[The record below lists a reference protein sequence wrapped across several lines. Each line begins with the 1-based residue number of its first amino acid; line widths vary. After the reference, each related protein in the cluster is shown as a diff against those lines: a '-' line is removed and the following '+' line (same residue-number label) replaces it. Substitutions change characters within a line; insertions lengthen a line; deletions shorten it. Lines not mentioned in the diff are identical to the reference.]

1 MTSNKKKALAA
12 GGVGIVLAG
21 WLGASIHAGSVAE
34 RELRAFAAR
43 PSSETGVRVRNLQH
57 SGGLFSSKG
66 SFGVEIVDQ
75 CGGDG
80 PPAALELE
88 YSLAHLILPTA
99 PIRVEWSAKPSG
111 EIAAALAEVFGPSL
125 KLEGKGDVS
134 FGGEFRSAMALPELA
149 VEADGGKLTIAPSSG
164 RLAFGKTA
172 LAVSWGIERV
182 LARGNGE
189 AFELGRIALDLD
201 LKNRYLGT
209 GTTSL
214 SIDKISTS
222 HGSAEGFRHAT
233 EVVEEGDRL
242 HTRLTESLRAVAFGG
257 ETAKDLSLEVAI
269 RDVDKQSVETL
280 SRLVGDTCGFQN
292 MTADEEQS
300 FRKALRTLL
309 VQGFSIGVPKLAGTV
324 GNGSL
329 EGRLTLE
336 ARKAASPTAPISLA
350 SMFRSSGELLVRGEA
365 LAGDKK
371 QQALALG
378 FTLQKD
384 GSLKGSFEYVDG
396 ILRTNGRIFDG
407 SAVLAGLGNADQAIN
422 AFLDGGG
429 PLARRAPAAVP
440 PMMPQ
445 PVQEEEDAPEVAAAP
460 AAAVPVAAPAVA
472 APAVAVVPPP
482 VPASPAQPAGTTA
495 CDSTRQCL
503 GEALGAAAG
512 EDAGRVFAIAARID
526 ELGKP
531 ALGNRAIARKLNTE
545 GLEALKA
552 EDPARAAELF
562 RKGLAENPR
571 DVEIAGNLGFALVK
585 AGKAE
590 DAVGVLTA
598 ALALDPRRSSTWTPL
613 AEALALVGRKDEGQ
627 AALWVAYQW
636 SGNREK
642 SLAFYSDRV
651 EKEKAARPALSE
663 LYASVLGWVAEGR
676 RPRLASLMAG

>member
-57 SGGLFSSKG
+57 SGGLFASKG

-189 AFELGRIALDLD
+189 AFELGRIALDVD

-209 GTTSL
+209 GTSSL

-336 ARKAASPTAPISLA
+336 ARKAASPTGPISLA

-378 FTLQKD
+378 FTQHKD
-384 GSLKGSFEYVDG
+384 GSLKGRFEYADG
-396 ILRTNGRIFDG
+396 ILRTNGRVFDG
-407 SAVLAGLGNADQAIN
+407 SAVLAGLGSADQAIN
-422 AFLDGGG
+422 AFLDGGS

-440 PMMPQ
+440 PMPQ
-445 PVQEEEDAPEVAAAP
+445 PVQEEEEAPEVAAAP
-460 AAAVPVAAPAVA
+460 AVAVPVAAPALA
-472 APAVAVVPPP
+472 AVPPP
-482 VPASPAQPAGTTA
+482 VPASPAQPAGTPA

-503 GEALGAAAG
+503 GEALGAAAR
-512 EDAGRVFAIAARID
+512 EDTGRVFAIAARID

-531 ALGNRAIARKLNTE
+531 ALGNRTIARKLNTE

-571 DVEIAGNLGFALVK
+571 DVEIAGNLGFALVR

-613 AEALALVGRKDEGQ
+613 AEALALVGRKDESQ

-642 SLAFYSDRV
+642 SLAFYLDRV

-676 RPRLASLMAG
+676 RPRLASLAAG

>member
-21 WLGASIHAGSVAE
+21 WLGAGIHAGSVAE

-57 SGGLFSSKG
+57 SGGLFASKG
-66 SFGVEIVDQ
+66 SFGLEIVDQ
-75 CGGDG
+75 CGDGDG

-88 YSLAHLILPTA
+88 YSLAHLILPTS
-99 PIRVEWSAKPSG
+99 PIRVEWSARPSG

-149 VEADGGKLTIAPSSG
+149 MDADGGKLTIAPSSG

-189 AFELGRIALDLD
+189 AFELGRVALDLD

-214 SIDKISTS
+214 SIDKIATS

-242 HTRLTESLRAVAFGG
+242 HTRVTENLRAAAFGG
-257 ETAKDLSLEVAI
+257 ETVKDLSLELAI

-280 SRLVGDTCGFQN
+280 SRLAGDTCGFQN
-292 MTADEEQS
+292 MTVDEDQS

-309 VQGFSIGVPKLAGTV
+309 VQGFSVGVPKLAGTV

-329 EGRLTLE
+329 EGRLMLE
-336 ARKAASPTAPISLA
+336 ARKAASPKGPISLA
-350 SMFRSSGELLVRGEA
+350 SMFRSTGELTVRGQA
-365 LAGDKK
+365 LAADKK
-371 QQALALG
+371 QQVLALG
-378 FTLQKD
+378 FTQEKD

-396 ILRTNGRIFDG
+396 ILRTNGRVFDG
-407 SAVLAGLGNADQAIN
+407 SVVLAGLTNADQVIN
-422 AFLDGGG
+422 AFLDGSR
-429 PLARRAPAAVP
+429 LARHAPAPVPQPSQPVLEEDEAPEEAAAQVAAAVP
-440 PMMPQ
+440 PVSPA
-445 PVQEEEDAPEVAAAP
+445 PVIPT
-460 AAAVPVAAPAVA
+460 APAVA
-472 APAVAVVPPP
+472 APA
-482 VPASPAQPAGTTA
+482 PAASAPA

-503 GEALGAAAG
+503 GQALGAAAR
-512 EDAGRVFAIAARID
+512 EDAGSVFAVAARID

-552 EDPARAAELF
+552 DDPARAAELF

-590 DAVGVLTA
+590 EAVGVLTA

-613 AEALALVGRKDEGQ
+613 AEALALAGRKDESQ

-642 SLAFYSDRV
+642 SLAFYSDRA
-651 EKEKAARPALSE
+651 EKEKASRPAVSE
-663 LYASVLGWVAEGR
+663 LYASVLGWVTDGR

>member
-1 MTSNKKKALAA
+1 MTRNKTKALAA

-57 SGGLFSSKG
+57 SGGLFASKG
-66 SFGVEIVDQ
+66 SFGLEIVDQ
-75 CGGDG
+75 CGDGDG
-80 PPAALELE
+80 QPAALELE
-88 YSLAHLILPTA
+88 YSLAHLILPTS
-99 PIRVEWSAKPSG
+99 PIRVEWSARPSG

-149 VEADGGKLTIAPSSG
+149 VDADGSKLTIAPSSG

-189 AFELGRIALDLD
+189 AFELGRVALDLD

-214 SIDKISTS
+214 SIDKIATS

-242 HTRLTESLRAVAFGG
+242 QIRITENLRAAAFGG
-257 ETAKDLSLEVAI
+257 ETVKDLSLEVAI

-280 SRLVGDTCGFQN
+280 SRLAGDTCGFQN
-292 MTADEEQS
+292 MTADEDQS

-309 VQGFSIGVPKLAGTV
+309 VQGFSVGVPKLAGTV

-329 EGRLTLE
+329 EGRLMLE
-336 ARKAASPTAPISLA
+336 ARKAASPKGPISLA
-350 SMFRSSGELLVRGEA
+350 SMFRSTGELIVRGQA
-365 LAGDKK
+365 LAADKK
-371 QQALALG
+371 QQVLALG
-378 FTLQKD
+378 FTQEKD

-396 ILRTNGRIFDG
+396 ILRTNGRVFDG
-407 SAVLAGLGNADQAIN
+407 SLVLAGLTNADQAIN
-422 AFLDGGG
+422 AFLDGSK
-429 PLARRAPAAVP
+429 LARHAPAAVP
-440 PMMPQ
+440 QPPQ
-445 PVQEEEDAPEVAAAP
+445 PMLEEDEAPEETAAQVGAAVPPVTPAPAAPAAP
-460 AAAVPVAAPAVA
+460 AAAAPAPA
-472 APAVAVVPPP
+472 ASAP
-482 VPASPAQPAGTTA
+482 A

-503 GEALGAAAG
+503 GQALGAAAR
-512 EDAGRVFAIAARID
+512 EDAGSVFAVAARID

-531 ALGNRAIARKLNTE
+531 APGNRAIARKLNTE

-552 EDPARAAELF
+552 DDPARAAELF

-590 DAVGVLTA
+590 EAVGVLTA

-613 AEALALVGRKDEGQ
+613 AEALALAGRKDESQ

-636 SGNREK
+636 SANREK
-642 SLAFYSDRV
+642 SLAFYTDRA
-651 EKEKAARPALSE
+651 EKEKASRPAISE
-663 LYASVLGWVAEGR
+663 LYASVLGWVTDGR
-676 RPRLASLMAG
+676 RPRLASLMTG

>member
-57 SGGLFSSKG
+57 SGGLFASKG
-66 SFGVEIVDQ
+66 SFGLEIVDQ
-75 CGGDG
+75 CGDG

-88 YSLAHLILPTA
+88 YSLAHLILPTS
-99 PIRVEWSAKPSG
+99 PIRVEWSARPSG

-149 VEADGGKLTIAPSSG
+149 MDADGGKLTIAPSSG

-189 AFELGRIALDLD
+189 AFELGRVALDLD

-214 SIDKISTS
+214 SIDKIATS

-242 HTRLTESLRAVAFGG
+242 HTRVTENLRAAAFGG
-257 ETAKDLSLEVAI
+257 ETVKDLSLELAI

-280 SRLVGDTCGFQN
+280 SRLAGDTCGFQN
-292 MTADEEQS
+292 MTVDEDQS

-309 VQGFSIGVPKLAGTV
+309 VQGFSVGVPKLAGTI

-336 ARKAASPTAPISLA
+336 ARKAASPKGPIALA
-350 SMFRSSGELLVRGEA
+350 SMFRSTGELIVRGQA
-365 LAGDKK
+365 LAADKK

-378 FTLQKD
+378 FTQEKD
-384 GSLKGSFEYVDG
+384 GSLKGRFEYVDG
-396 ILRTNGRIFDG
+396 ILRTNGRVFDG
-407 SAVLAGLGNADQAIN
+407 SMVLAGLTNADQAIN
-422 AFLDGGG
+422 AFLDGSR
-429 PLARRAPAAVP
+429 LARHAPAPVPQPPQALLEEDEAPEEAVAQVAVAVPPVTPAPAAP
-440 PMMPQ
+440 
-445 PVQEEEDAPEVAAAP
+445 AAP
-460 AAAVPVAAPAVA
+460 AAAAPAPA
-472 APAVAVVPPP
+472 ASAP
-482 VPASPAQPAGTTA
+482 A

-503 GEALGAAAG
+503 GQALGAAAR
-512 EDAGRVFAIAARID
+512 EDAGSVFAVAARID

-552 EDPARAAELF
+552 DDPARAAELF

-590 DAVGVLTA
+590 EAVGVLTA

-613 AEALALVGRKDEGQ
+613 AEALALAGRKDESQ

-642 SLAFYSDRV
+642 SLAFYSDRA
-651 EKEKAARPALSE
+651 EKEKAVRPAISE
-663 LYASVLGWVAEGR
+663 LYASVLGWVTDGR

>member
-57 SGGLFSSKG
+57 SGGLFASKG

-80 PPAALELE
+80 SPAALELE
-88 YSLAHLILPTA
+88 YSLNHLILPTA
-99 PIRVEWSAKPSG
+99 PIRVAWSVKPSG

-125 KLEGKGDVS
+125 KLEGKGEVS

-209 GTTSL
+209 GTSSL

-242 HTRLTESLRAVAFGG
+242 HTRLTESLRAAAFGG

-336 ARKAASPTAPISLA
+336 ARKAASPTGPISLA

-365 LAGDKK
+365 LAGDRK

-378 FTLQKD
+378 FTQQKD

-396 ILRTNGRIFDG
+396 ILRTNGRVFDG
-407 SAVLAGLGNADQAIN
+407 SAVLAGLGSADQAIN
-422 AFLDGGG
+422 AFLDGGS

-440 PMMPQ
+440 PTPQ
-445 PVQEEEDAPEVAAAP
+445 PMQEEEETPEVAAAP
-460 AAAVPVAAPAVA
+460 A
-472 APAVAVVPPP
+472 VAVP
-482 VPASPAQPAGTTA
+482 VPASPAQPAGTPA

-503 GEALGAAAG
+503 GEALAAAAR
-512 EDAGRVFAIAARID
+512 EDSGRVFAIAARID

-531 ALGNRAIARKLNTE
+531 ALGNRTIARKLNTE

-552 EDPARAAELF
+552 EDPARAADLF

-571 DVEIAGNLGFALVK
+571 DVEIAGNLGFALVR

-613 AEALALVGRKDEGQ
+613 AEALALVGRKDESQ

-651 EKEKAARPALSE
+651 EKEKASRPALSE

>member
-57 SGGLFSSKG
+57 SGGLFASKG
-66 SFGVEIVDQ
+66 SFGLEIVDQ
-75 CGGDG
+75 CGQSDG
-80 PPAALELE
+80 QPAALELE
-88 YSLAHLILPTA
+88 YSLAHLILPTS
-99 PIRVEWSAKPSG
+99 PIRVEWSARPSG

-149 VEADGGKLTIAPSSG
+149 VDADGSKLTIAPSSG

-189 AFELGRIALDLD
+189 AFELGRVALDLD

-214 SIDKISTS
+214 SIDKIATS

-242 HTRLTESLRAVAFGG
+242 QTKITENLRAAAFGG
-257 ETAKDLSLEVAI
+257 ETVKDLSLEVAI

-280 SRLVGDTCGFQN
+280 SRLAGDTCGFQN
-292 MTADEEQS
+292 MTADEDQS

-309 VQGFSIGVPKLAGTV
+309 VQGFSVGVPKLAGTV

-329 EGRLTLE
+329 EGRLMLE
-336 ARKAASPTAPISLA
+336 ARKAASPKGPISLA
-350 SMFRSSGELLVRGEA
+350 SMFRSTGELIVRGQA
-365 LAGDKK
+365 LAADKK

-378 FTLQKD
+378 FTQEKD

-396 ILRTNGRIFDG
+396 ILRTNGRVFDG
-407 SAVLAGLGNADQAIN
+407 SAVLAGLSNADQAIN
-422 AFLDGGG
+422 AFLDGSK
-429 PLARRAPAAVP
+429 LARHAPAAVP
-440 PMMPQ
+440 QPPQ
-445 PVQEEEDAPEVAAAP
+445 PLLEEDEAPEEAAAQVVAAVPPVTAAP
-460 AAAVPVAAPAVA
+460 AAPAAPVAPAPA
-472 APAVAVVPPP
+472 
-482 VPASPAQPAGTTA
+482 ASATA

-503 GEALGAAAG
+503 GQALGAAAR
-512 EDAGRVFAIAARID
+512 EDAGSVFAVAARID

-552 EDPARAAELF
+552 DDPARAAELF

-613 AEALALVGRKDEGQ
+613 AEALALAGRKDESQ

-642 SLAFYSDRV
+642 SLAFYSDRA
-651 EKEKAARPALSE
+651 EKERASRPAISE
-663 LYASVLGWVAEGR
+663 LYASVLGWVTDGR